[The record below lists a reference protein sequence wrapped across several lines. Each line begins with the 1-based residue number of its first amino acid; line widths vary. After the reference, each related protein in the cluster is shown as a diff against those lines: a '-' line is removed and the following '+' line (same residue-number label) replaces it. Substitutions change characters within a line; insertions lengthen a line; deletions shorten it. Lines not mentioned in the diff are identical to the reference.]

1 MKRSGENIKI
11 TIINNNTTLVVIDI
25 KILKKNYK

>member
-1 MKRSGENIKI
+1 MKRNRVNINI

-25 KILKKNYK
+25 KNFKKL